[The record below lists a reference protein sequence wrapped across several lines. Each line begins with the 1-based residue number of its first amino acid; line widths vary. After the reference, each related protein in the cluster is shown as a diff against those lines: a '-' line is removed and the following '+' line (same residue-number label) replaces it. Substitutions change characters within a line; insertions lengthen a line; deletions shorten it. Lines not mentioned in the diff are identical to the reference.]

1 MPWFSLS
8 ADFDQSRVGYADV
21 SRRDAASREVEM
33 VVAPSNV
40 YNEVARASAIVN
52 TIPLV
57 FHSPEE
63 SNIWMVVG
71 TISLIKY
78 SI

>member
-1 MPWFSLS
+1 M
-8 ADFDQSRVGYADV
+8 YADV
-21 SRRDAASREVEM
+21 SRRDAASWEVEM

-40 YNEVARASAIVN
+40 YNEVAIASVIVN

-63 SNIWMVVG
+63 SNI
-71 TISLIKY
+71 
-78 SI
+78 